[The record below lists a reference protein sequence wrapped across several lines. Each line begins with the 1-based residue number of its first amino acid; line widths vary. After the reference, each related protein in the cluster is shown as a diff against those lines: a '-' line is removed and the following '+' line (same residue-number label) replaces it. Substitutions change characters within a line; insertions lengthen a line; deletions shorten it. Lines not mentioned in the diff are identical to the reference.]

1 MNEKDP
7 ERDRAIQVYTP
18 EGDAPLSLYATVLSS
33 FFRHH
38 WRLTTSRNLG
48 FPSKLLFRWPSS
60 NFFEKILKVRDFV
73 PQVGFFRLLAP
84 RTGALTHRFA
94 VVCRPIELE
103 VKNRY
108 VCSSEIAGFPCNAS
122 RDADLSQIATTAR
135 RNSGIARPRDG
146 RRCARRRCSGVPTTH
161 PHVVGRASR
170 PRASAVPPP
179 RWRRCWVQH
188 VLRASSAP
196 CRAARAASA
205 HGHRACARPCGQ
217 WRSARVHLRRCPSRL
232 TQECAG
238 A

>member
-1 MNEKDP
+1 MLSVELFSTYLVFLSSLFSGLNSITYSFATK
-7 ERDRAIQVYTP
+7 RNRNTSRHRAIQVYTP

-122 RDADLSQIATTAR
+122 RGRVDAHCKKPLGHVCGCTLQKA
-135 RNSGIARPRDG
+135 PR
-146 RRCARRRCSGVPTTH
+146 ARRRKGS
-161 PHVVGRASR
+161 
-170 PRASAVPPP
+170 
-179 RWRRCWVQH
+179 
-188 VLRASSAP
+188 
-196 CRAARAASA
+196 
-205 HGHRACARPCGQ
+205 
-217 WRSARVHLRRCPSRL
+217 
-232 TQECAG
+232 
-238 A
+238 